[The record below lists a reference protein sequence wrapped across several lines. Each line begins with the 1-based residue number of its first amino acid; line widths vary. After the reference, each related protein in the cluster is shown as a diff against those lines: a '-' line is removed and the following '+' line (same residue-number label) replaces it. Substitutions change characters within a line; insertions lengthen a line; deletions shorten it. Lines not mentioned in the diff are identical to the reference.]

1 MSEENINNSETMK
14 ENSSEELVVETTKI
28 EREPNRLF
36 ANRKIFIIGSLI
48 LLIVALILIFIFLRD
63 DQSGKPVPAPRTVSF
78 GENDNETNAPTA
90 ERTITLSDDQ
100 IKAAGLKIET
110 VGESLAGESFE
121 TSATGVVQANAYA
134 ETPVISLVG
143 GVVRGLNAELGQ
155 FVQKGQTV
163 AIIYS
168 DELSATQSN
177 YLSKLAETDEA
188 SKRYDRA
195 VKLTDIAA
203 ESRTELDT
211 ATAEVKAA
219 EAEVAEYKS
228 NFERTTKL
236 LKIGAA
242 SRQELE
248 QATTKLKT
256 AEASLVEAKNRL
268 ERARKLLNINP
279 QRRAELDNAL
289 TQLRK
294 AEAETSAERQRLLV
308 LGLSPQAVE
317 RVKNTRQVSS
327 ELPLASPV
335 SGTVT
340 ARMVNNGEIVS
351 ANKELLKVTNLS
363 TVWVIGQV
371 YEKDLGKLRIGSGA
385 SVTTDAYPGQVFRGN
400 ISYIDPNLDQSTRT
414 AQVRIELPNPDQKFK
429 VGMYVNIAF
438 ATIGGSEDTVPVV
451 PKEAIQNLNNQ
462 QVVFVATENPNM
474 FIVRPI
480 RIGAETGGL
489 YPVLEGLTVGEK
501 IVTDGSFLLYAELQ
515 KTNSAAN

>member
-1 MSEENINNSETMK
+1 MSEENINRSEPID
-14 ENSSEELVVETTKI
+14 ENLPETSSNKKVET
-28 EREPNRLF
+28 NRLF
-36 ANRKIFIIGSLI
+36 ANRKVYIIGSLI
-48 LLIVALILIFIFLRD
+48 LLSVALILILIFLRNGE
-63 DQSGKPVPAPRTVSF
+63 SGKPVPAPRSVSF
-78 GENDNETNAPTA
+78 GENGTNAPIG

-100 IKAAGLKIET
+100 IKAANLKIET
-110 VGESLAGESFE
+110 VGESFAGESFE

-163 AIIYS
+163 VLISS
-168 DELSATQSN
+168 DELAAAQSN
-177 YLSKLAETDEA
+177 YLSKLAESDEA
-188 SKRYDRA
+188 RKRYDRA

-219 EAEVAEYKS
+219 EAEVAEYRS
-228 NFERTTKL
+228 NFERTQKL
-236 LKIGAA
+236 LAIGAA

-256 AEASLVEAKNRL
+256 AEAKLVEAKNRL
-268 ERARKLLNINP
+268 ERARRLLSINP

-294 AEAETSAERQRLLV
+294 AEAETSAERQKLLV

-327 ELPLASPV
+327 DLPVASPV

-371 YEKDLGKLRIGSGA
+371 YEKDLGKLRLGSGA

-400 ISYIDPNLDQSTRT
+400 ISYIDPNLDQNTRT
-414 AQVRIELPNPDQKFK
+414 AQVRIELPNPDEKFK

-438 ATIGGSEDTVPVV
+438 ATIGGSENTVPVV
-451 PKEAIQNLNNQ
+451 PKEAVQNLNNQ
-462 QVVFVATENPNM
+462 QIVFVATENPNM

-480 RIGAETGGL
+480 RTGTETDGL

-515 KTNSAAN
+515 KTNSASN